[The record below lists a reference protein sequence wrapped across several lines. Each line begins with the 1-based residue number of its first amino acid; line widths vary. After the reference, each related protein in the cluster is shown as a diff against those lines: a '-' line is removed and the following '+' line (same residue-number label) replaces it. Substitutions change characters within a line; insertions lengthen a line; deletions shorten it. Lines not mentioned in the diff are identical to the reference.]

1 MAKSAQRTS
10 GPPPG
15 ADRST
20 VDMRRVGASGDVVGG
35 GSSKMIRCAIYTR
48 KSTEEGLEQEFN
60 SLDAQREACVAY
72 IASQRHEGW
81 VLSPEL
87 YDDGGF
93 SGGNMNRPGLMALM
107 AEVQAG
113 RIQVIVVYKVDR
125 LTRSLADFAK
135 IVEVLDGNGASFV
148 SVTQSFNTTTSMG
161 RLTLNVLLSF
171 AQFERE
177 VTGERIR
184 DKIAASKRKGMWTG
198 GPVPLGYDVQD
209 RKLVVNANEAET
221 VRAIFRR
228 YLELGSIVTTIVA
241 LDADGVLTKVSK
253 ARDGGTRG
261 GIAWSRG
268 ALAHLLANRV
278 YIGEMRHKQQH
289 YPGQHD
295 AIVPRP
301 LWDAVQEQLERNR
314 VDRIS
319 ESNIRHDNLL
329 AGWLYDGLG
338 RRMQGSQTNRG
349 GKRYHYYVT
358 NPADVVEVPG
368 QIVRVPA
375 PALHA
380 AVLDRL
386 RTFLTNQ
393 TLVYDAVDGVRLT
406 RESASTAIATAA
418 SLGARLSDEPHRA
431 SDLIVRADLHDDRLD
446 LQLDL
451 KSLAQSQ
458 TEGQRPE
465 NHLLSI
471 PMTRARRG
479 KDVRLVLTD
488 NTNVVRTPVDPALI
502 KLVATAR
509 GAWTAMLAAG
519 DTSLDDVAKA
529 QGYSADYFT
538 HLLRLATLAPC
549 IVQSIVDGQQPIMV
563 TRKHLARMK
572 NIPLAWD
579 AQRVA
584 LGY

>member
-1 MAKSAQRTS
+1 MHKLPARTK
-10 GPPPG
+10 GRAPG
-15 ADRST
+15 GSRST
-20 VDMRRVGASGDVVGG
+20 AEARHGSVGG
-35 GSSKMIRCAIYTR
+35 DGVNPNGKLVRCAIYTR

-60 SLDAQREACVAY
+60 SLDAQREASVAY

-93 SGGNMNRPGLMALM
+93 SGGNMNRPGLAALM

-209 RKLVVNANEAET
+209 RKLVVNAEEAET
-221 VRAIFRR
+221 VRAIFQR
-228 YLELGSIVTTIVA
+228 YLDLGSIVTTIAA

-253 ARDGGTRG
+253 TRDGGTRG

-289 YPGQHD
+289 FPGQHD
-295 AIVPRP
+295 AIVPRS
-301 LWDAVQEQLERNR
+301 LWEAVQEQLERNR
-314 VDRIS
+314 LNRIS
-319 ESNIRHDNLL
+319 ETNQRHDHML
-329 AGWLYDGLG
+329 AGRLYDGLG

-349 GKRYHYYVT
+349 GRRYHYYVT
-358 NPADVVEVPG
+358 NPADVDKVPG
-368 QIVRVPA
+368 QTVRVPA
-375 PALHA
+375 PALHG

-386 RTFLTNQ
+386 RTFLTSQ
-393 TLVYDAVDGVRLT
+393 TMVYDAVNGVRLT
-406 RESASTAIATAA
+406 QQSASAAIETAA
-418 SLGARLSDEPHRA
+418 ALGARLSEEA
-431 SDLIVRADLHDDRLD
+431 CLATDLIARADLHDDRLD

-451 KSLAQSQ
+451 SALLQPHGDVHQPLAH
-458 TEGQRPE
+458 TV
-465 NHLLSI
+465 SI
-471 PMTRARRG
+471 AMTRVRRG
-479 KDVRLVLTD
+479 KDVRLVLAD
-488 NTNVVRTPVDPALI
+488 DTNVVKSAADPALI
-502 KLVATAR
+502 KLLATAR

-549 IVQSIVDGQQPIMV
+549 IVQSIVEGRQPIMV
-563 TRKHLARMK
+563 TRKHLSRMK
-572 NIPLAWD
+572 NIPIAWD

-584 LGY
+584 LSY

>member
-1 MAKSAQRTS
+1 MANRSDA
-10 GPPPG
+10 G
-15 ADRST
+15 ARCD
-20 VDMRRVGASGDVVGG
+20 DGGNNAVGTHGKLV
-35 GSSKMIRCAIYTR
+35 RCAIYTR
-48 KSTEEGLEQEFN
+48 KSTEEGLEQAFN

-93 SGGNMNRPGLMALM
+93 SGGNMNRPGLTALM

-113 RIQVIVVYKVDR
+113 RIQVIIVYKVDR

-135 IVEVLDGNGASFV
+135 IVEVLDGAGASFV

-198 GPVPLGYDVQD
+198 GPVPLGYDVID
-209 RKLVVNANEAET
+209 RKLVVNVEEAET
-221 VRAIFRR
+221 VQAIFKR
-228 YLELGSIVTTIVA
+228 YLDLGSIVSTIA
-241 LDADGVLTKVSK
+241 SLDDNGILTKVTNT
-253 ARDGGTRG
+253 RDGGTRS
-261 GIAWSRG
+261 GIVWSRG
-268 ALAHLLANRV
+268 ALSHLLTNRV

-289 YPGQHD
+289 FPGQHE

-301 LWDAVQEQLERNR
+301 LWDAVQDQLERNR
-314 VDRIS
+314 INRIS
-319 ESNIRHDNLL
+319 ETNLRHDNLL
-329 AGWLYDGLG
+329 AGRLYDGMG
-338 RRMQGSQTNRG
+338 RRMQGTQTNRG

-358 NPADVVEVPG
+358 NPADAIDLPG
-368 QIVRVPA
+368 RPVRVPA

-380 AVLDRL
+380 AILDRL
-386 RTFLTNQ
+386 GTFLTNQ
-393 TLVYDAVDGVRLT
+393 TRVYDAIGGAGLT
-406 RESASTAIATAA
+406 QQAATAGFAMAA
-418 SLGARLSDEPHRA
+418 SIGALLSDEPNVA
-431 SDLIVRADLHDDRLD
+431 ANLIGRADLHDDRIE
-446 LQLDL
+446 LQLCLDIL
-451 KSLAQSQ
+451 LPPKSQADQPLI
-458 TEGQRPE
+458 
-465 NHLLSI
+465 HLLSI

-479 KDVRLVLTD
+479 KDVRLILAD
-488 NTNVVRTPVDPALI
+488 DSNALQTPADPALI

-519 DTSLDDVAKA
+519 DASLDDVAKG

-549 IVQSIVDGQQPIMV
+549 IVQSIVDGRQPITV
-563 TRKHLARMK
+563 TRKHLASMK

-579 AQRVA
+579 AQRIA